1 MQALHSRIASDLQ
14 PGFPPWQNLTAPALY
29 EHAVLRSEGVFAD
42 GGPLVTLTAPYTG
55 RSPQDKFIVREPTSD
70 TSIWWSSINRPI
82 SEEKFEVLRSRLWE
96 HLMQSELFIQDVIA
110 GADPSY
116 SLPVRII
123 TEYAWHSLFA
133 RNMFISN
140 ESAPVFD
147 PETGF
152 TVICAPSFRADPI
165 VDGTRSEV
173 FVIIHFARRLVLIG
187 GTGYAGEIKKSIF
200 TVMNYVL
207 PLQDVLSMHCS
218 ANVGPTGDVAI
229 FFGLSGTGKT
239 TLSAD
244 SRRTLIGDDEHGWS
258 DHGVFN
264 FEGGCYAK
272 VIRLS
277 EMAEPEIYATTRM
290 FGTILENVVID
301 PVTRQLNLDDDRITE
316 NTRASYP
323 LNFIKN
329 ALRSGIT
336 GHPKNIMFL
345 AADAFGVL
353 PPIGRLSIS
362 QARYHFLSGY
372 TAKVAGTERGVKEPQ
387 PNFSTCFAAPFL
399 PLHPR
404 VYSELLGERITK
416 HKSQVWLVNTGWSGG
431 PYGVGSRIK
440 IAYTRAMI
448 QAALTGSL
456 DSVPSTRDPIFGM
469 EVPTRCPEVPEI
481 VLNPRNTW
489 ADKEAYDVQA
499 NRLARMFAKNFEQ
512 FSDQVSPDVRA
523 AGPRID

>member
-1 MQALHSRIASDLQ
+1 M
-14 PGFPPWQNLTAPALY
+14 
-29 EHAVLRSEGVFAD
+29 
-42 GGPLVTLTAPYTG
+42 
-55 RSPQDKFIVREPTSD
+55 
-70 TSIWWSSINRPI
+70 
-82 SEEKFEVLRSRLWE
+82 
-96 HLMQSELFIQDVIA
+96 
-110 GADPSY
+110 
-116 SLPVRII
+116 
-123 TEYAWHSLFA
+123 FA
-133 RNMFISN
+133 RNMFISTDFPP
-140 ESAPVFD
+140 AFD
-147 PETGF
+147 PESGY

-165 VDGTRSEV
+165 LDGTRSEV
-173 FVIIHFARRLVLIG
+173 FVIIHFGRRLVLIG

-200 TVMNYVL
+200 TVMNYLLPLRGVL
-207 PLQDVLSMHCS
+207 PMHCS
-218 ANVGPTGDVAI
+218 ANIGISGDVAI

-264 FEGGCYAK
+264 FESGCYAK

-301 PVTRQLNLDDDRITE
+301 PVSRKLNLDDDRITE

-323 LNFIKN
+323 LRFIKN
-329 ALRSGIT
+329 ALTSGVA
-336 GHPKNIMFL
+336 GHPKNIIFL
-345 AADAFGVL
+345 TADAFGVL
-353 PPIGRLSIS
+353 PPIGRLNVP

-416 HKSQVWLVNTGWSGG
+416 HTAQVWLVNTGWSGG

-448 QAALTGSL
+448 QAALTGAL
-456 DSVPSTRDPIFGM
+456 DNVQTTPDPIFGLQ
-469 EVPTRCPEVPEI
+469 VPSTAPMYLIR
-481 VLNPRNTW
+481 
-489 ADKEAYDVQA
+489 Y
-499 NRLARMFAKNFEQ
+499 
-512 FSDQVSPDVRA
+512 
-523 AGPRID
+523 